1 MAQQE
6 MVTINAELRD
16 VKKKESDAGS
26 EGEGK
31 YTCSYIW

>member
-16 VKKKESDAGS
+16 VKKESDAGS

>member
-16 VKKKESDAGS
+16 VKKKKAMQGK
-26 EGEGK
+26 GK